1 MTALNKVY
9 RRRKMKK
16 GSFAKCL
23 FCKQKAHLFIETEYI
38 KNTKLA
44 DNYGSFVVCRYCG
57 ARGPIAFSPIRG
69 EAMFHALSTWNRR
82 TIWIRGKY
90 KEKIKLLLLP
100 LLMTGFWGCQDLD
113 NPPIRCVEYKTV
125 VQAGYRAPGRIP
137 VAKNLYL
144 VRKCVKYE
152 ITKTDGTN
160 NEN

>member
-1 MTALNKVY
+1 
-9 RRRKMKK
+9 MKK

-113 NPPIRCVEYKTV
+113 NPPYDMRCVEYQTV
-125 VQAGYRAPGRIP
+125 VLAGYRAP
-137 VAKNLYL
+137 VF
-144 VRKCVKYE
+144 VRRCVKYE
-152 ITKTDGTN
+152 QFIKASCAQKTGGTS